1 MTMASFH
8 EARKHLS
15 KKTRDMH
22 RALLSLQE
30 EPQAIDWYCQRVDA
44 CHDTQLRDILLHDMR
59 EEMEH
64 SAMLIEWLRRKDSDF
79 DRPLN
84 SHLFSDAPTTG
95 RKKTFTD
102 PVFANDSRSPTI
114 GNLKLS

>member
-1 MTMASFH
+1 
-8 EARKHLS
+8 
-15 KKTRDMH
+15 
-22 RALLSLQE
+22 
-30 EPQAIDWYCQRVDA
+30 
-44 CHDTQLRDILLHDMR
+44 MR

-64 SAMLIEWLRRKDSDF
+64 SALLIEWLRRKDSDF

-95 RKKTFTD
+95 RKKTFTA